1 VGPALGGLNLRGC
14 TESQS
19 QSQPQSPS
27 AHDSCI
33 FNQRA
38 ANYQHAYMYF
48 GFWFSV
54 LSFCSWQFP
63 VDPGRLTL
71 LEVVGFPHIDTD
83 QSHQLELREALARRL
98 GQRQEIPQIGY
109 LRIYEIASHF
119 RGALR
124 RFVGIESAMGQM
136 KTGYG

>member
-1 VGPALGGLNLRGC
+1 MHIQSAC
-14 TESQS
+14 SQL
-19 QSQPQSPS
+19 S
-27 AHDSCI
+27 ACI
-33 FNQRA
+33 
-38 ANYQHAYMYF
+38 YV
-48 GFWFSV
+48 FWLLVF
-54 LSFCSWQFP
+54 SFCSWQFP

-109 LRIYEIASHF
+109 LRIYEIASHL

-136 KTGYG
+136 ETGYG